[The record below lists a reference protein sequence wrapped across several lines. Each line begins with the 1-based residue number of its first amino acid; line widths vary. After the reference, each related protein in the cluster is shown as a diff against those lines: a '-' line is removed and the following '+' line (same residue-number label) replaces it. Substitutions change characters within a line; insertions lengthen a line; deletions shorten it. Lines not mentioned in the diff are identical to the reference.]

1 MNTPKLYTYFL
12 PFKKPL
18 GPGNSIPAGTKIS
31 FIEDRFLN
39 DKKIVGFSIVENGF
53 LTNTPQGDSI
63 ADQKNRTI
71 TLVNSKNQII
81 VDGINTVFFRQN
93 KTAAGVYKQGGQIK
107 KFKPFVLNF
116 QKSFITAVQ
125 TTTDNLTL
133 AINFWYYEI

>member
-71 TLVNSKNQII
+71 TLVNSKNKLLLM
-81 VDGINTVFFRQN
+81 V
-93 KTAAGVYKQGGQIK
+93 
-107 KFKPFVLNF
+107 
-116 QKSFITAVQ
+116 
-125 TTTDNLTL
+125 LTL
-133 AINFWYYEI
+133 FFLDKIKQRREFTSKAAK